1 LESRFYLPL
10 PLPDFFILFF
20 SVLAAGWLFICLI
33 YKPASKRRP
42 QKKKIYIK
50 NTRKKTR
57 LNKCR
62 PASFLSS
69 YFLLAARI
77 FVFCLVFAERNE

>member
-42 QKKKIYIK
+42 QKKKDIYKKYQKK
-50 NTRKKTR
+50 NQT
-57 LNKCR
+57 
-62 PASFLSS
+62 
-69 YFLLAARI
+69 
-77 FVFCLVFAERNE
+77 